1 MDSFTNKWCEFLE
14 TKFIIECRYLIWVL
28 LGGIVMLKVYG
39 IMIFTM
45 FLWGINVSMLKLL
58 VTDISPLVMQGSR
71 IFLAGITLFLILLVL
86 KKKILYKK
94 MPWKLV
100 VLAILLGVIAHH
112 SLLATGIAQTTA
124 VKSSLILGL
133 APLITAIIAV
143 ATRAT
148 SLTKLRFVGFV
159 IGFLGII
166 IAVVDDVSAVTAF
179 VLGDVYV
186 LASIIVQ
193 AFSFFIIRRIT
204 LTIPPLVLTAYMLT
218 IGSGI
223 IMLYNLIVTP
233 ASFLAFADMNLK
245 LWGVF
250 LFSAIFATAVGHS
263 LFNSMI
269 KKIGTA
275 ETAIFNNLST
285 IFALIGAV
293 VILGEEMHL
302 TQILGCMLIIIGV
315 LIGTGGLEEWLRKRK
330 QHATEAVSESTL

>member
-1 MDSFTNKWCEFLE
+1 
-14 TKFIIECRYLIWVL
+14 
-28 LGGIVMLKVYG
+28 MLKVYG

-71 IFLAGITLFLILLVL
+71 IFLAGITLFLILLML
-86 KKKILYKK
+86 KKKILYKE

-100 VLAILLGVIAHH
+100 VLAILLGVIGHH

-218 IGSGI
+218 IGSAI

-233 ASFLAFADMNLK
+233 ASFLAFADMNVK

-315 LIGTGGLEEWLRKRK
+315 LIGTGGLEEWLRKRR
-330 QHATEAVSESTL
+330 QHAADAVSEGSL

>member
-1 MDSFTNKWCEFLE
+1 
-14 TKFIIECRYLIWVL
+14 
-28 LGGIVMLKVYG
+28 MLKVYG

-86 KKKILYKK
+86 KKKILYKE

>member
-1 MDSFTNKWCEFLE
+1 
-14 TKFIIECRYLIWVL
+14 
-28 LGGIVMLKVYG
+28 MLKVYG

-86 KKKILYKK
+86 KKKILYKE

-100 VLAILLGVIAHH
+100 ILAILLGVIAHH

-233 ASFLAFADMNLK
+233 TSFLAFADMDLK

>member
-1 MDSFTNKWCEFLE
+1 
-14 TKFIIECRYLIWVL
+14 
-28 LGGIVMLKVYG
+28 MLKAYG
-39 IMIFTM
+39 VMILTM
-45 FLWGINVSMLKLL
+45 FLWGINLSLLKLL
-58 VTDISPLVMQGSR
+58 VLDIPPLVMQGTR
-71 IFLAGITLFLILLVL
+71 IFLAGITLFLILFVMR
-86 KKKILYKK
+86 KQVVYKE
-94 MPWKLV
+94 MPWKF
-100 VLAILLGVIAHH
+100 VLLATLLGVIAHH
-112 SLLATGIAQTTA
+112 SLLATGVQQTSA
-124 VKSSLILGL
+124 VKASLILGL

-148 SLTKLRFVGFV
+148 SLTKLRFTGFV
-159 IGFLGII
+159 IGFLGIA

-186 LASIIVQ
+186 LGSIIVQ

-218 IGSGI
+218 IGSMVM
-223 IMLYNLIVTP
+223 IMYNLVITP
-233 ASFLAFADMNLK
+233 ESFTAFSGLNGE
-245 LWGVF
+245 LWAVF

-293 VILGEEMHL
+293 VILGEQMHL
-302 TQILGCMLIIIGV
+302 SQIFGCLLIIIGV
-315 LIGTGGLEEWLRKRK
+315 LIGTGGVEEWIRKRK
-330 QHATEAVSESTL
+330 QKLSEAVVKA